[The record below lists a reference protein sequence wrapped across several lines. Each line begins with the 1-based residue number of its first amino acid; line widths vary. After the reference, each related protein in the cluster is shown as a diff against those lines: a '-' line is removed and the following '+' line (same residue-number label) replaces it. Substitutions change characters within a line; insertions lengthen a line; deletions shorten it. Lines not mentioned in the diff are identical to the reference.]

1 MKKILLID
9 DDKNLC
15 KVIGYQLQK
24 NGYTVTL
31 VNEGQEGLTRF
42 RENDFDIVITDIQMP
57 DISGIQVLKEIRR
70 RNQQVIVIIITAYGS
85 IESALEA
92 CRLGADDYL
101 TKPFGQEQLVFVIEK
116 AVRLRE
122 LQQENTQLRQQ
133 LIGKYRFDNMVS
145 HSSKMEDVL
154 RMAGQV
160 AASDATVMILGES
173 GTGKELIARAIHYNS
188 PRKNKPM
195 VTVNCPSIPDNL
207 LESELFGHVR
217 GAFTGAI
224 KDRKGKFEIADGGT
238 IFLDEIGDLREEVQA
253 KLLRVLQEHEIER
266 LGDSKT
272 MKVNARVVAA
282 TNKNLEQLV
291 REGSFREDLYYRLSV
306 VPITIPP
313 LRERKEEIPFLVDY
327 FIARYGD
334 NRKISVEAEVITA
347 LQHYDWPGNVRE
359 LENVIE
365 RAVVLSTDDRITLES
380 LPPQLF
386 AKAAIATGVPV
397 SVASPIQGQSLEAVE
412 RQMITE
418 SLERTGGNR
427 TQAAKLLQIPRHV
440 LLYRMKKFG
449 LH

>member
-173 GTGKELIARAIHYNS
+173 GTGKELVARAIHYNS